1 MKWTWNIA
9 AKQPSEDSPVRKLSL
24 RHRFRVELFPHYPGL
39 LTGLIDHYGR
49 AMEFPAAFRLS
60 RGLRPEGIIQ
70 LLPG

>member
-1 MKWTWNIA
+1 LKWTWNIA

-39 LTGLIDHYGR
+39 LDHDGR